1 MKGVAFHII
10 LKKAINKTVLH
21 SVDQI
26 FQYES
31 FQGNNVRSHY
41 YSVMFGTHNENNFLK
56 AQTKENLEEESIR
69 PTLPLQHHDVFV
81 YFYVPIKHLN
91 YLYLVYGILTTK
103 E

>member
-41 YSVMFGTHNENNFLK
+41 YSVMFATHNADNFLK
-56 AQTKENLEEESIR
+56 AQTKENLELR
-69 PTLPLQHHDVFV
+69 KYQVDV
-81 YFYVPIKHLN
+81 
-91 YLYLVYGILTTK
+91 TS
-103 E
+103 